1 MKKVYSV
8 REGGLLEE
16 NKISNFNKFPQKYK
30 NIKKKAFSIAEAFI
44 TLAIVGIAIGSAAPL
59 ISKQLTAQNLNDA
72 QFKLLQQ
79 KIVPSGAIMFFK
91 GKCPDK
97 WTDIGASYGGRY
109 IRIAGDNA
117 ICDKSGEAADGK
129 CVNTDS
135 QIVEKLTP
143 STLQGETSR
152 RVWGTFP
159 GNDSDVIHTNLAQ
172 IDSEWYGRYP
182 SSYDEAYEFYVNLLT
197 EHGALGGA
205 VKYLTQADVAAGDR
219 YALPDNW
226 EQKGWRRW
234 AAATSPMYNYSY
246 FLNSKTNNYFTYVD
260 PAGLTV
266 QGVAY
271 NVGQFFIS
279 VFDNKIQIPVGNEN
293 RPKTLVLRACEAP

>member
-1 MKKVYSV
+1 M
-8 REGGLLEE
+8 
-16 NKISNFNKFPQKYK
+16 
-30 NIKKKAFSIAEAFI
+30 KKKAFSIAEAFI

-159 GNDSDVIHTNLAQ
+159 GNDSDITNTDLKQIH
-172 IDSEWYGRYP
+172 SEWYGAPTSTDQALEY
-182 SSYDEAYEFYVNLLT
+182 YVGVLE

-205 VKYLTQADVAAGDR
+205 IKYLKQSDVAAGDK

-226 EQKGWRRW
+226 EQKGWRRFP
-234 AAATSPMYNYSY
+234 ASTKPFYNYNY
-246 FLNSKTNNYFTYVD
+246 WWGKKIGNYFTYSD
-260 PAGLTV
+260 PSGATVSGL
-266 QGVAY
+266 AY
-271 NVGQFFIS
+271 NTGTGQFFIS